1 MLRTRATI
9 LLSISFFYFLSV
21 FPVRCVNAAEPVAFD
36 GLIEPYLVVDVGSS
50 VAGVL
55 KSVPVE
61 RGDLVKKGQVVAQLK
76 AGVEKAAAD
85 LARTRAEME
94 STVMA
99 RRKELDLAKRNEER
113 VKKLFSQNA
122 IPEREWDEIK
132 TKRILAECKL
142 AEALENKRLAQM
154 ELNRA
159 LEVVKQPTIR
169 SPVSG
174 IVVERFLSTGEYV
187 EDHPILKL
195 AQIDPLNVEV
205 VLPVQLF
212 GTIKV
217 DAPATVKP
225 EEPVGGVYKAKVK
238 IVDQFIEAASG
249 TFRVRLELPNPN
261 HRLPHG
267 LKCKV
272 VFKHRSI
279 LKLQSLV
286 TKKSAPQDIREK
298 TFNSAKGG

>member
-9 LLSISFFYFLSV
+9 LLSISFFYLLSV
-21 FPVRCVNAAEPVAFD
+21 FPVTCVNASEPLAFD

-55 KSVPVE
+55 KSVPVD
-61 RGDLVKKGQVVAQLK
+61 RGDLVEKGQVVAQLQ
-76 AGVEKAAAD
+76 AGVEKAAAE

-94 STVMA
+94 STVTA
-99 RRKELDLAKRNEER
+99 RRKELELAIRNEQR

-122 IPEREWDEIK
+122 IPEREWDEVQ

-142 AEALENKRLAQM
+142 TEALENKRLAQM

-159 LEVVKQPTIR
+159 LEVVKQTVIL

-205 VLPVQLF
+205 ILPVQLF

-217 DAPATVKP
+217 DAPATVQP

-261 HRLPHG
+261 HHLPHG

-272 VFKHRSI
+272 IFDDSPTM
-279 LKLQSLV
+279 KLQSLV
-286 TKKSAPQDIREK
+286 TK
-298 TFNSAKGG
+298 

>member
-1 MLRTRATI
+1 MRTRANI
-9 LLSISFFYFLSV
+9 LLSISFFCLLSV
-21 FPVRCVNAAEPVAFD
+21 FQVRCIHATEPLAFD

-55 KSVPVE
+55 KSVPVD
-61 RGDLVKKGQVVAQLK
+61 RGDIVEKGQVVAELQ
-76 AGVEKAAAD
+76 AGVEKAAAE

-94 STVMA
+94 STVLA
-99 RRKELDLAKRNEER
+99 RRNELELAIRNEQR

-122 IPEREWDEIK
+122 IPEREWDEVQ
-132 TKRILAECKL
+132 TKRILAECRL
-142 AEALENKRLAQM
+142 AEALENKRLAQK

-159 LEVVKQPTIR
+159 LEVVKQTIIL

-205 VLPVQLF
+205 ILPVQLF

-217 DAPATVKP
+217 NAAATVQP
-225 EEPVGGVYKAKVK
+225 EPPVGGTYEAKVK

-249 TFRVRLELPNPN
+249 TFRVRLELPNPK

-272 VFKHRSI
+272 VFNDSPTMN
-279 LKLQSLV
+279 LQSLV
-286 TKKSAPQDIREK
+286 TK
-298 TFNSAKGG
+298 

>member
-1 MLRTRATI
+1 M
-9 LLSISFFYFLSV
+9 
-21 FPVRCVNAAEPVAFD
+21 AFD
-36 GLIEPYLVVDVGSS
+36 GLIEPYLVVEVGSS

-55 KSVPVE
+55 KSVPVD
-61 RGDLVKKGQVVAQLK
+61 RGDMVKKGQVVARLQ
-76 AGVEKAAAD
+76 AGVENAAVD

-94 STVMA
+94 SIVLA
-99 RRKELDLAKRNEER
+99 RRKELDLAKRNEQR

-122 IPEREWDEIK
+122 IPEREWDEIQ
-132 TKRILAECKL
+132 TKRILAECKV

-159 LEVVKQPTIR
+159 LEVVKQTIIR
-169 SPVSG
+169 SPVTG

-195 AQIDPLNVEV
+195 AQINPLNVEV
-205 VLPVQLF
+205 ILPVQLF
-212 GTIKV
+212 GAIKV

-225 EEPVGGVYKAKVK
+225 EDPVGGIYKAKVK
-238 IVDQFIEAASG
+238 IVDPFIEAASG

-272 VFKHRSI
+272 IFKNSQTM
-279 LKLQSLV
+279 KLQSLV
-286 TKKSAPQDIREK
+286 TRTRQ
-298 TFNSAKGG
+298 TAK

>member
-159 LEVVKQPTIR
+159 LEVVKQTTIR

-195 AQIDPLNVEV
+195 DRKLRTSRPGFYFYSQVRCNTEE
-205 VLPVQLF
+205 
-212 GTIKV
+212 
-217 DAPATVKP
+217 DAL
-225 EEPVGGVYKAKVK
+225 Y
-238 IVDQFIEAASG
+238 G
-249 TFRVRLELPNPN
+249 TF
-261 HRLPHG
+261 
-267 LKCKV
+267 
-272 VFKHRSI
+272 
-279 LKLQSLV
+279 
-286 TKKSAPQDIREK
+286 
-298 TFNSAKGG
+298 

>member
-1 MLRTRATI
+1 LIRTRATI
-9 LLSISFFYFLSV
+9 LLSISLLFLLSV
-21 FPVRCVNAAEPVAFD
+21 FQVRFVNAAEPMTFD
-36 GLIEPYLVVDVGSS
+36 GLIEPYLVVEVGSS

-55 KSVPVE
+55 KSVPVD
-61 RGDLVKKGQVVAQLK
+61 RGDMVKKGQVVARLQ
-76 AGVEKAAAD
+76 AGVENAAVN

-94 STVMA
+94 SIVLA
-99 RRKELDLAKRNEER
+99 RRKELDLAKRNEQR
-113 VKKLFSQNA
+113 VKKLFVQNA

-132 TKRILAECKL
+132 TKRILAECKVT
-142 AEALENKRLAQM
+142 EALENKRLARM

-159 LEVVKQPTIR
+159 IEVVKQTVIR

-195 AQIDPLNVEV
+195 AQINPLNVEV
-205 VLPVQLF
+205 ILPVQLF

-225 EEPVGGVYKAKVK
+225 EDPVGGNYKAKVK
-238 IVDQFIEAASG
+238 IVDPFIEAASG

-272 VFKHRSI
+272 IFKNPQTM
-279 LKLQSLV
+279 KLQSLV
-286 TKKSAPQDIREK
+286 TRK
-298 TFNSAKGG
+298 TRK

>member
-1 MLRTRATI
+1 MRTRAAI
-9 LLSISFFYFLSV
+9 LLSISLLFFLSV
-21 FPVRCVNAAEPVAFD
+21 FQVRYVNASEPAAFD

-50 VAGVL
+50 IAGVL
-55 KSVPVE
+55 KSVPVD
-61 RGDLVKKGQVVAQLK
+61 RGDLVKKGQVVAELE
-76 AGVEKAAAD
+76 AGVESAAVE

-99 RRKELDLAKRNEER
+99 RQKELELAKRNEQR

-122 IPEREWDEIK
+122 IPEREWDEVQ

-159 LEVVKQPTIR
+159 LEVVKQTVIR

-205 VLPVQLF
+205 ILPVQLF
-212 GTIKV
+212 GAIKV

-225 EEPVGGVYKAKVK
+225 EDPVGGVYNAKVK

-261 HRLPHG
+261 QQLPHG

-272 VFKHRSI
+272 IFNNSQTM
-279 LKLQSLV
+279 KLQSLI
-286 TKKSAPQDIREK
+286 TK
-298 TFNSAKGG
+298 